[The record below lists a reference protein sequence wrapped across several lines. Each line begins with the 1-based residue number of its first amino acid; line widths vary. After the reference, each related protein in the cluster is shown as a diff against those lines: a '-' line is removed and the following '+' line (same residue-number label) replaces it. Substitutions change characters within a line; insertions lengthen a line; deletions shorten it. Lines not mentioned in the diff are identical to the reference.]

1 MTASPEQS
9 HSMTQRFQTRP
20 ARAAPPPLSRVS
32 AAVFAMLARKTKFMD
47 PSLAESWPQLAGDR
61 LAALCRPGRIT
72 GSRQGSGAGAG
83 RTLEVH
89 VASGAAAAEVQ
100 IQADDLMMRVNTFLG
115 PGAISRIAVLQ
126 TGGGAPGAQSS
137 RPSDEAASLDE
148 SGLGSALA
156 SFRAAIRR
164 RNGGE

>member
-1 MTASPEQS
+1 MSASREQS
-9 HSMTQRFQTRP
+9 HSMRQRFQTKP
-20 ARAAPPPLSRVS
+20 ARSAPPPLARVS

-61 LAALCRPGRIT
+61 LAGLCRPGRIT
-72 GSRQGSGAGAG
+72 GSRNGGK
-83 RTLEVH
+83 TLELH

-100 IQADDLMMRVNTFLG
+100 MEADGLMKRVNAYLG
-115 PGAISRIAVLQ
+115 PGAIARIAVLQ
-126 TGGGAPGAQSS
+126 SGGRAGGRAPRPATHQS
-137 RPSDEAASLDE
+137 PDAAPPDD

-164 RNGGE
+164 RNGDE

>member
-1 MTASPEQS
+1 MTASREQS

-72 GSRQGSGAGAG
+72 GSRQGG
-83 RTLEVH
+83 RTLELH

-100 IQADDLMMRVNTFLG
+100 MQADGLMKRVNAYLG

-126 TGGGAPGAQSS
+126 SGGGPSPDDDGPASPGG
-137 RPSDEAASLDE
+137 RASAE
-148 SGLGSALA
+148 PLGAALA
-156 SFRAAIRR
+156 SFRAAVRR
-164 RNGGE
+164 RSGGE